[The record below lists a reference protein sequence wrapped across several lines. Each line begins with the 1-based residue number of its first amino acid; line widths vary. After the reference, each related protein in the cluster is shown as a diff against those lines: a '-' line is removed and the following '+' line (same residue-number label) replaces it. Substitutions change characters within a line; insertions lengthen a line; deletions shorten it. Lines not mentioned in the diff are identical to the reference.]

1 MNSYEQYYTKR
12 SSETL
17 LFNSEIWSV
26 QKLEMI
32 NMKTMIAAI
41 ILTAIAVMGL
51 SFAGAFA
58 IVSPSVASPT
68 PSYSPPISVP
78 PISIIPIQSNWVR
91 IDGNISSFGTQ
102 VYPAVN
108 GTLTVLAATTSINGV
123 PASWFDSANAI
134 WTNITKITADG
145 TTTYS
150 YYAAR
155 LVKANFTSTDFQ
167 GNNFYMN
174 GTWSVA
180 NVTFTRTVIKTDSGA
195 INVQTN
201 TNIAPLET
209 KVYGELNVTGGWT
222 QFTLSI
228 TGIPLLSG
236 VVDRQVERL
245 TMLNRF
251 DITSGG
257 TAATV
262 TRADLTTIAHDY
274 GAVPGMSNYDESM
287 DFHGTY
293 QIDICD
299 LSTVAANV
307 QP

>member
-1 MNSYEQYYTKR
+1 
-12 SSETL
+12 
-17 LFNSEIWSV
+17 
-26 QKLEMI
+26 
-32 NMKTMIAAI
+32 MKIPIIAAI
-41 ILTAIAVMGL
+41 VLTAIAVIGL
-51 SFAGAFA
+51 NFAGAFA
-58 IVSPSVASPT
+58 SVMPSAISATPQGSPMMT
-68 PSYSPPISVP
+68 VP
-78 PISIIPIQSNWVR
+78 PTAIIPIQSHWVR
-91 IDGNISSFGTQ
+91 IVGDVNTWGTQ
-102 VYPAVN
+102 DVS
-108 GTLTVLAATTSINGV
+108 GTITVMSATTSINGV
-123 PASWFDSANAI
+123 PTNWLDSATAL
-134 WTNITKITADG
+134 WTNTTNYREDG
-145 TTTYS
+145 NISYS